1 MTTLMKQ
8 AKALVE
14 GESNWI
20 ANLANLSALVF
31 SEIPQ
36 LNWCGFYLL
45 DSSKNELVLGP
56 FQGKVACIRIPFG
69 KGVCG
74 MAWKETKTLNV
85 PDVHAIQNHIA
96 CDGASNSELVI
107 PLIHNGEFW
116 GVLDLDSPRFN
127 RFDSHLQSELEE
139 LCRELIS
146 SLNPKL

>member
-1 MTTLMKQ
+1 MTILIQQ
-8 AKALVE
+8 ARGIVE

-20 ANLANLSALVF
+20 ANLANLSALLF

-45 DSSKNELVLGP
+45 DKFKHELVLGP

-74 MAWKETKTLNV
+74 MAWKEKRSFNV

-107 PLIHNGEFW
+107 PLIDKEEFW
-116 GVLDLDSPRFN
+116 GVLDLDSPSFN
-127 RFDSHLQSELEE
+127 RFDSKLQAELEE